1 MTTLAHF
8 LDGLRC
14 EMCRALNLLWLD
26 PVRGVVECR
35 NCHQTA
41 LVAVD
46 ETTGEAR

>member
-8 LDGLRC
+8 LTGLRC
-14 EMCRALNLLWLD
+14 EVCRCLDVLWLD